1 MRQLKLSK
9 RLGTAAQFVCDGAV
23 VADIGTD
30 HAYIPIYLVQS
41 GKASRAIATDINEG
55 PLGRANENVALYELE
70 DKITTYIANGLDGI
84 EAYAP
89 DDIVICGMGG
99 ELIADIIDK
108 CNYVRNSD
116 KNLILQPMTTILELR
131 EYLKNGFEITD
142 ETVVY
147 EDGKYYQIICARYDG
162 QAHEYSKI
170 ELELGKINIKKRE
183 AVFLKM
189 LDFCIA
195 KKKKIRD
202 GLLKGGCDTA
212 EIEKEIEEMEKLR

>member
-9 RLGTAAQFVCDGAV
+9 RLGTAAQFVRDGAV
-23 VADIGTD
+23 VADVGTD

-41 GKASRAIATDINEG
+41 GKTARAIATDINEG
-55 PLGRANENVALYELE
+55 PLARANDNIASYGLE
-70 DKITTYIANGLDGI
+70 DKIITYIANGLDGI

-89 DDIVICGMGG
+89 DDVIICGMGG

-108 CNYVRNSD
+108 SNYVRSSD
-116 KNLILQPMTTILELR
+116 KNLILQPMTTALELR

-142 ETVVY
+142 EAVVY
-147 EDGKYYQIICARYDG
+147 EDGKYYQIICACYDG

-202 GLLKGGCDTA
+202 GLLKGDCDTA
-212 EIEKEIEEMEKLR
+212 EIEKEIEEMEKLI